1 MQENRE
7 NIDTTECVAQKLLSN
22 ERILALIEFEAKFTN
37 ICSSYFAQ
45 NPIEVWIPKTLSS
58 CISTT
63 LESVEN
69 ADSIEEVRSI
79 ITDECYET
87 LSRVEFICG
96 MHLLLFRT
104 QHR

>member
-1 MQENRE
+1 MPDNNENNDAR
-7 NIDTTECVAQKLLSN
+7 TCVAQKLLSN
-22 ERILALIEFEAKFTN
+22 DRVKSLIDFEAKFTA

-45 NPIEVWIPKTLSS
+45 NPIEVWIPKTLST
-58 CISTT
+58 CVATT
-63 LESVEN
+63 LEAVQN

-104 QHR
+104 QHK